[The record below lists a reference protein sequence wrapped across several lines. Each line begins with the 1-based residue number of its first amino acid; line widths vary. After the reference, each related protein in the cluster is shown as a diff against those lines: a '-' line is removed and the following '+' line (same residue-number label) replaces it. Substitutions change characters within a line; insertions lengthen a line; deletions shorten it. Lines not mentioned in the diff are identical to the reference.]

1 MRAFAEEFRTGTIE
15 WLSTKPIAN
24 TNIVLGKYFASVVL
38 VAAALLPTLIYVYSI
53 SNLSAIEDSID
64 YGSIIGSYFGLLFLV
79 AGFNAVGIFCS
90 TLASNQIVGFLIALF
105 SCYILF
111 YGFESLSAI
120 TELPVGFDYYLSMI
134 GMSYHYNSIS
144 RGIIDSRD
152 VLYFL
157 SIIIFFLSLSTY
169 SLTKRTW
176 DKAQ

>member
-1 MRAFAEEFRTGTIE
+1 
-15 WLSTKPIAN
+15 
-24 TNIVLGKYFASVVL
+24 
-38 VAAALLPTLIYVYSI
+38 
-53 SNLSAIEDSID
+53 
-64 YGSIIGSYFGLLFLV
+64 
-79 AGFNAVGIFCS
+79 
-90 TLASNQIVGFLIALF
+90 
-105 SCYILF
+105 
-111 YGFESLSAI
+111 
-120 TELPVGFDYYLSMI
+120 MI